1 MEKIDY
7 YRLIGK
13 AFQQDKLAV
22 ITANKVKTFKRITIK
37 NFYTKDMFSLLV
49 ALYLVKSVKHIILQ
63 EGNYDYPEPSYAV
76 IFNHKITS
84 ADIKTLQAIAKSFEQ
99 ESIVVNHYLYYSNG
113 RVDDLKKEIHWFN
126 SRKKAKSYY
135 SKILGTDLI
144 YKIGKPQ
151 D

>member
-7 YRLIGK
+7 YRLIER

-22 ITANKVKTFKRITIK
+22 ITANKVKTFKRITIN
-37 NFYTKDMFSLLV
+37 NFYSRDMLLLLV
-49 ALYLVKSVKHIILQ
+49 ILTRLKGVKHLILQ

-76 IFNHKITS
+76 IFNHKITFY
-84 ADIKTLQAIAKSFEQ
+84 DIKTLQAIAEDFEQ
-99 ESIVVNHYLYYSNG
+99 ESIVVNHYLYYSDG